1 VVEHVPAERLRVKVK
16 EGWETLCEFLGVEA
30 PKDEPF
36 SHLNDTDA
44 FRRRVRR
51 Y

>member
-1 VVEHVPAERLRVKVK
+1 MEHIPAERLVYEVK

-36 SHLNDTDA
+36 PHLNDTDA